1 MNSFWRYEC
10 VIGGHLYKPGEIQV
24 DGIERKLLLHSD
36 LEGKLIYY
44 YEITKYSQ
52 G

>member
-1 MNSFWRYEC
+1 MQEDS
-10 VIGGHLYKPGEIQV
+10 IG
-24 DGIERKLLLHSD
+24 RKLLLHSD

-44 YEITKYSQ
+44 YEIPNYSY

>member
-1 MNSFWRYEC
+1 MNAFWRYKC